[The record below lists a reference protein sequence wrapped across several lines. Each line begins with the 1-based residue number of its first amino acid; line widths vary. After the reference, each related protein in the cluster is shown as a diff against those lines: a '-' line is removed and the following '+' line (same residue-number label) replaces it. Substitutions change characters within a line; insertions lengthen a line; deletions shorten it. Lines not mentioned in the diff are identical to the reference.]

1 MPGNIGLCVGWVNA
15 HGAAD
20 EDGLQCSVADFSRHS
35 AGRNTEGSGKLGD
48 CKQGRHGYVMHLF
61 WCRLRVMRHHR
72 QAQQFVPKFQRRG
85 VRLSLAEGR
94 LVRCLPALVVKTN
107 LVRPGWPV
115 PSQFKRR
122 VRAVVVKPSRFVRP
136 VPVGALPNL
145 AHPTAI
151 DGSLP
156 ANPSRLRQSVRC
168 PCLRFRRVF
177 EHPAKAPHAIQR
189 RSKTAAV
196 IARLVVLA
204 APAGIVHVRH
214 RAPQL
219 AGRVRNNRQRPGVA
233 SGVPLLRPS
242 INARQVCIAPARLHK
257 QGSQAHNIAVKRT
270 CRLRRFAPSRHS
282 AYLQR

>member
-1 MPGNIGLCVGWVNA
+1 MT
-15 HGAAD
+15 GAAFCAASRRGWYLSVMCFPSRPAPH
-20 EDGLQCSVADFSRHS
+20 GLIVCAPCARSGWRRVGGAGPARGAERRSQWS
-35 AGRNTEGSGKLGD
+35 AGG
-48 CKQGRHGYVMHLF
+48 M
-61 WCRLRVMRHHR
+61 RLHR

-282 AYLQR
+282 AYLQC